1 MDKGSERK
9 DKEKNGDGKYQELN
23 LYNWQQNT
31 NSVKLIFK
39 IPNLSSLGSNK
50 VKLKVSKGSI
60 TLKIMLSESDL
71 KFTLKKLYSS
81 IVPVDTTSIR
91 KSDILTVILK
101 KKRTQVW
108 PRLSKKEEFEPKL
121 ELEQVKERE
130 LEKQNPQVDQSK
142 HQKPQDVETKEIN
155 RNEKYISEN
164 QDELIADMSEAN
176 LNLSKAGKSSLAE
189 FRLPIVD
196 FLGFIFSK
204 FHLNR

>member
-91 KSDILTVILK
+91 KSNILTVILK